1 MIKIAIVFAFIA
13 LDFVSGMIK
22 AFKNHDFDSSNM
34 RDGLINKM
42 GELLILILAEL
53 AEKALPYFDISI
65 GKPIFNGICT
75 YIILMEIGSVIE
87 NVGNI
92 NKAIVPAKIRKF
104 FKKIGDW

>member
-1 MIKIAIVFAFIA
+1 MIKIAIVLAFVV

-22 AFKNHDFDSSNM
+22 AFKKQEFDSSIM
-34 RDGLINKM
+34 RDGLINKI
-42 GELLILILAEL
+42 GELITLILAEL
-53 AEKALPYFDISI
+53 AEKSLPYFDVSI

-92 NKAIVPAKIRKF
+92 NKKIVPAKLRKF
-104 FKKIGDW
+104 FKKIGD

>member
-1 MIKIAIVFAFIA
+1 MIKLAIVFAFIA

-22 AFKNHDFDSSNM
+22 AFKKHEFDSSIM

-42 GELLILILAEL
+42 GELFILILAEL

-92 NKAIVPAKIRKF
+92 NQEIVPAEIRKF
-104 FKKIGDW
+104 FKKIGD

>member
-13 LDFVSGMIK
+13 LDFVSGMIE
-22 AFKNHDFDSSNM
+22 AFKTKDFDSSIM
-34 RDGLINKM
+34 RDGLVNKM
-42 GELLILILAEL
+42 GELLILVLAEL

-92 NKAIVPAKIRKF
+92 NKAIIPAKIRKF
-104 FKKIGDW
+104 FKKIGD

>member
-13 LDFVSGMIK
+13 LDFVSGMIE
-22 AFKNHDFDSSNM
+22 AFKNKDFDSSIM
-34 RDGLINKM
+34 RDGLVNKM
-42 GELLILILAEL
+42 GELLILVLAEL

-92 NKAIVPAKIRKF
+92 NKEIIPAKIRKF
-104 FKKIGDW
+104 FKKIGD

>member
-1 MIKIAIVFAFIA
+1 MIKIAIVFAFIT
-13 LDFVSGMIK
+13 LDFVSGMIE
-22 AFKNHDFDSSNM
+22 AFKNKDFDSSIM
-34 RDGLINKM
+34 RDGLVNKM
-42 GELLILILAEL
+42 GELLILVLAEL

-92 NKAIVPAKIRKF
+92 NKAIIPAKIRKF
-104 FKKIGDW
+104 FKKIGD

>member
-1 MIKIAIVFAFIA
+1 MIKIAIVFAFIV

-22 AFKNHDFDSSNM
+22 AFKNKEFDSSVM

-75 YIILMEIGSVIE
+75 YVILMEIGSVIE

-92 NKAIVPAKIRKF
+92 NKAIIPAQIRKF
-104 FKKIGDW
+104 FKKIGD

>member
-13 LDFVSGMIK
+13 LDFVSGMIE
-22 AFKNHDFDSSNM
+22 AFKNKEFDSSIM
-34 RDGLINKM
+34 RDGLVNKM
-42 GELLILILAEL
+42 GELLILVLAEL

-92 NKAIVPAKIRKF
+92 NKAIIPAKIRKF
-104 FKKIGDW
+104 FKKIGD

>member
-13 LDFVSGMIK
+13 LDFVSGMIE
-22 AFKNHDFDSSNM
+22 AFKNKDFDSSIM
-34 RDGLINKM
+34 RDGLVNKM
-42 GELLILILAEL
+42 GELLILVLAEL

-75 YIILMEIGSVIE
+75 YIILMEIGSIIE

-92 NKAIVPAKIRKF
+92 NKAIIPAKIRKF
-104 FKKIGDW
+104 FKKIGD

>member
-1 MIKIAIVFAFIA
+1 MIKLVIVFSFIV

-22 AFKNHDFDSSNM
+22 AFKNNDFDSSIM

-65 GKPIFNGICT
+65 GKPIFTGICT
-75 YIILMEIGSVIE
+75 YIILMEIGSMIE

-92 NKAIVPAKIRKF
+92 NQEIVPEKIRKF
-104 FKKIGDW
+104 FKRIGD

>member
-1 MIKIAIVFAFIA
+1 MIKLVIVFSFIV

-22 AFKNHDFDSSNM
+22 AFKNHEFDSSIM

-65 GKPIFNGICT
+65 GEPIFNGICT
-75 YIILMEIGSVIE
+75 YIVLMEIGSVIE
-87 NVGNI
+87 NAGNI

-104 FKKIGDW
+104 FKKIGD

>member
-1 MIKIAIVFAFIA
+1 MIKIAIVLAFVV

-22 AFKNHDFDSSNM
+22 AFKNKDFDSSIM
-34 RDGLINKM
+34 RDGLVNKM

-104 FKKIGDW
+104 FKKIGD

>member
-13 LDFVSGMIK
+13 LDFVSGMIE
-22 AFKNHDFDSSNM
+22 AFKNKDFDSSIM
-34 RDGLINKM
+34 RDGLVNKM
-42 GELLILILAEL
+42 GELLILVLAEL

-75 YIILMEIGSVIE
+75 YIILMEFGSVIE

-92 NKAIVPAKIRKF
+92 NKAIIPAKIRKF
-104 FKKIGDW
+104 FKKIGD

>member
-13 LDFVSGMIK
+13 LDFVSGMIE
-22 AFKNHDFDSSNM
+22 AFKNKDFDSSIM
-34 RDGLINKM
+34 RDGLVNKM
-42 GELLILILAEL
+42 GELLILVLAEL

-92 NKAIVPAKIRKF
+92 NKAIIPAKIRKF
-104 FKKIGDW
+104 FKKIGD

>member
-1 MIKIAIVFAFIA
+1 MIKIAIVFAFIV

-22 AFKNHDFDSSNM
+22 AFKRHEFDSSIM
-34 RDGLINKM
+34 RDGLINKL

-92 NKAIVPAKIRKF
+92 NRAIIPTKIRKF
-104 FKKIGDW
+104 FKKIGD